1 MKFTN
6 RGFLLDCFLQ
16 QPVKSFYFDF
26 LLYTVDQLS
35 AVLHSVK
42 SNLST
47 VFFTANSLISTKD
60 LLTCHCL
67 YCVHTCLRLCLYV
80 SLSLSLCVL
89 PSVSILL
96 HISPAVSLYLSPPP
110 ECISFGHSPGCISRY
125 ISVFSVLSL
134 YLSPSSPPAL
144 YSSL

>member
-6 RGFLLDCFLQ
+6 RGFLFDCFLQ
-16 QPVKSFYFDF
+16 QPLKSFYFDL
-26 LLYTVDQLS
+26 LLYTVDRLS
-35 AVLHSVK
+35 AVLYSVK

-47 VFFTANSLISTKD
+47 VLYSEQFNKHERPFD
-60 LLTCHCL
+60 LPL
-67 YCVHTCLRLCLYV
+67 YCVITCPRLCLYV

-96 HISPAVSLYLSPPP
+96 HISPPVSLYLSPPP
-110 ECISFGHSPGCISRY
+110 ECISFRHSPGCLSRY
-125 ISVFSVLSL
+125 ISVFSVLPL